1 LADGFGPKSAWPVRV
16 CVAAPDSPQRTG
28 SSAPLAGVRR
38 YVTLSRL
45 YVRRPAAARAVRR
58 ASAAV
63 LHSFR
68 RLHITLG
75 NQEPFQSQALAR
87 AGRSERAVPLVRYFP
102 NGVRSRLPVLLL
114 RLPSRLTLTATG
126 TNDEPVFSAP
136 AGVGVPVDIT
146 S

>member
-58 ASAAV
+58 TSAAV

-87 AGRSERAVPLVRYFP
+87 AGRSERAVPLVRYFD
-102 NGVRSRLPVLLL
+102 NGVRSRLPVLESTWSGVCGSSGAY
-114 RLPSRLTLTATG
+114 RRMGTDSSSVYGLP
-126 TNDEPVFSAP
+126 
-136 AGVGVPVDIT
+136 
-146 S
+146 